1 MVDKRTFFKEIVFLF
16 VLVLVMSSLVGCN
29 GDKNDKRKFESLPDA
44 DTIFLETA
52 SSLRE
57 IAWMQLSKEDKES
70 VTGDWKEAKVT
81 IVQWDEVPLKKTSVK
96 PESLSIYKVTFNT
109 NKDELLGPIG
119 IYFNP
124 ETKEIVGYEVRE

>member
-1 MVDKRTFFKEIVFLF
+1 MEDKRIFFKEIVFLF
-16 VLVLVMSSLVGCN
+16 VLVLVMSSLVGCSEN
-29 GDKNDKRKFESLPDA
+29 KNYTPKLDA

-57 IAWMQLSKEDKES
+57 LAWIQLSNEEKTS

-96 PESLSIYKVTFNT
+96 PKSIYKVTFNT
-109 NKDELLGPIG
+109 NLD
-119 IYFNP
+119 NC
-124 ETKEIVGYEVRE
+124 

>member
-1 MVDKRTFFKEIVFLF
+1 MDDKCIKKISFLF
-16 VLVLVMSSLVGCN
+16 ILILVLSSLVGCSEN
-29 GDKNDKRKFESLPDA
+29 KNDNHKYVPKPDA

-52 SSLRE
+52 ASLRE
-57 IAWMQLSKEDKES
+57 IAWIQLSQGEKES
-70 VTGDWKEAKVT
+70 VTGDWKNAKVT

-109 NKDELLGPIG
+109 NKDALLGPIG

-124 ETKEIVGYEVRE
+124 ETKEIVGYDVRE